1 MAHKTLIDGTAY
13 TVSGGR
19 TLADGTSYNVKNGK
33 VLVDGTEYDISF
45 VLPPAA
51 LDLWSSTN
59 TGYNPRYI
67 TCVAYANGYW
77 VVGGRYDSGKYGSA
91 PCYARI
97 AYTTSLDGTWETKDI
112 WTGSNHED
120 CINDIVYANGQWVVC
135 GSHYDGG
142 NICAR
147 IAYATTPSGTWTT
160 KDIWSSTS
168 AYIGMYKV
176 AYGNG
181 YWVVCGNSNTSGTV
195 DVAIGYTTA
204 LGGTWTEKS
213 ICYNNT
219 NEFCLAYIN
228 GYWIVGGRY
237 SNYPYIYYCQ
247 TPAGS
252 WTAKRMMSST
262 GEVQDIAYAD
272 GYYMAVGMTPSSS
285 SFGYAWYATSLTGT
299 WTGVDL
305 GEVIYESGG
314 RISITYTDGLWIASG
329 AFHNSGG
336 TGARLVYSSDLFNT
350 QNIQEL
356 WDSGVAKNYARQTIY
371 ANGYYVS
378 VGKYEDDTTYGARI
392 AYSPTIEGFSEIF

>member
-1 MAHKTLIDGTAY
+1 
-13 TVSGGR
+13 
-19 TLADGTSYNVKNGK
+19 
-33 VLVDGTEYDISF
+33 
-45 VLPPAA
+45 
-51 LDLWSSTN
+51 
-59 TGYNPRYI
+59 
-67 TCVAYANGYW
+67 
-77 VVGGRYDSGKYGSA
+77 
-91 PCYARI
+91 
-97 AYTTSLDGTWETKDI
+97 
-112 WTGSNHED
+112 
-120 CINDIVYANGQWVVC
+120 
-135 GSHYDGG
+135 
-142 NICAR
+142 
-147 IAYATTPSGTWTT
+147 
-160 KDIWSSTS
+160 
-168 AYIGMYKV
+168 MYKV

-247 TPAGS
+247 TPDGS
-252 WTAKRMMSST
+252 WTAKRITSST
-262 GEVQDIAYAD
+262 ATVHDLTYAD

-314 RISITYTDGLWIASG
+314 RISITYIDGLWIASG

-356 WDSGVAKNYARQTIY
+356 WDSGIGKSNARQTIY

-378 VGKYEDDTTYGARI
+378 VGLFVDSADEFSTDHARL
-392 AYSPTIEGFSEIF
+392 AYSPTLEGFSEI